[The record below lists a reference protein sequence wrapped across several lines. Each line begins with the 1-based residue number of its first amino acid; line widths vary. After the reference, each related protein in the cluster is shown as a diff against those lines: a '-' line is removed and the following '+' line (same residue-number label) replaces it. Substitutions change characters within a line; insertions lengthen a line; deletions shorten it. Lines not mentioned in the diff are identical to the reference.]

1 MGKVFVHRRYSS
13 NKLAK
18 PLTLDE
24 QAAARLAEERE
35 RQRAAEEQRQQHR
48 AARAMATAKYRA
60 ELRELMQEI
69 RALPKKMHAEVT
81 CLEPELVQAWSG
93 VRNAA
98 KKLRNPAT
106 GKLFTG
112 EQLTE
117 LKIARRFLNS
127 FIDGKPETCFGCG
140 FDITSKTLS
149 ENRVPYEVV
158 VISTID
164 RRMFARGLCLD
175 CMELDEKGKASLLA
189 RALNAMD
196 EDNPEGKS

>member
-1 MGKVFVHRRYSS
+1 MGKVFVHRRYSP

-69 RALPKKMHAEVT
+69 RALPKKMRAEVT
-81 CLEPELVQAWSG
+81 CLEPELVQAVAD
-93 VRNAA
+93 VRNTA

-106 GKLFTG
+106 GRLFTG

-117 LKIARRFLNS
+117 LKVANRFLNS
-127 FIDGKPETCFGCG
+127 FIDGRPETCFGCG
-140 FDITSKTLS
+140 FDITSKKLS
-149 ENRVPYEVV
+149 ETRVPYEVV

-164 RRMFARGLCLD
+164 HRMFARGLCGV
-175 CMELDEKGKASLLA
+175 CAELDEAGKAAVLA
-189 RALNAMD
+189 KALNAMD
-196 EDNPEGKS
+196 GIEQPNG